1 MELLNLL
8 CFQHIFASN
17 AALYFLNIIFNIL
30 QSAVS

>member
-17 AALYFLNIIFNIL
+17 AALYFLNIVFNIM
-30 QSAVS
+30 QSELS